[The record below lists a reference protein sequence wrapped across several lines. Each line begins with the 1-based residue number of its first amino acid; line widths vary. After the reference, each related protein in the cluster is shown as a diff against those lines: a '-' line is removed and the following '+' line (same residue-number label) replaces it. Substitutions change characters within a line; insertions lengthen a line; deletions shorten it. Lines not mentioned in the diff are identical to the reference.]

1 VIALAYLAVLAACLV
16 TLAVALR
23 PRRTPAPPTT
33 PTPAAPT
40 PAPAPATVPADAA
53 PELHV
58 ILTAATALAARLDTA
73 A

>member
-23 PRRTPAPPTT
+23 PRRTPAPPTS
-33 PTPAAPT
+33 PTPAAPAAGL
-40 PAPAPATVPADAA
+40 PAGAA
-53 PELHV
+53 PELRV
-58 ILTAATALAARLDTA
+58 ILAAAAALAERLDTA